1 MAHSLK
7 KLVPLAY
14 FLCTLPL
21 AQAEYACV
29 ERDVKEAEETTAL
42 FEKIKNGQAPDLK
55 SVDSLLAA
63 LPETVRQNIILVTN
77 SRSLQASNLPG
88 GEKRGYINKEG
99 RRVEMKDGREV
110 QVCPESRVLFFS
122 KDGDVTCSFT
132 THPGVRGGEN
142 VECMIFDSKT
152 SKITPWE
159 LSFPGDP
166 QSNPTLAGN
175 PPANHAE
182 KNPSSC
188 INCHGTSTNY
198 RLDPYR
204 FWGDTMPFSEDMLR
218 KGSYEAECYQQFLDR
233 IEAGEPRLRHLKP
246 VNTKAEIQ
254 AALDRTG
261 QYQVKATPAA
271 VTFAGQHSPAL
282 NLSHSFL
289 EKNGCRTAAELTER
303 PDWNKIKYA
312 VLGGFLNCGN
322 TADFLP
328 PSAKDNADKF
338 FADRNQGVKNGKFSQ
353 KALLE
358 DTQKRQAELVNVK
371 KARIAWQM
379 SQYVGREGAERELKA
394 ANDQVAPGSFGSGYG
409 MTNFENFRTNTV
421 KMAKLRYLLEPLGV
435 DVAQWSMAADRTNY
449 AHADFLFSL
458 QVQKPF
464 LEMMEKDLGLPVSE
478 RLKQMGIQ
486 SFDTCQDHE
495 VPKGQPANQ
504 CSFVMDS
511 FAQDACPMLA
521 QKSREALGEKPA
533 TVALEETDVCLDKE
547 MLGTQAVG
555 ALEALGPDLTR
566 KLGRDIL
573 EQRCATCHQDGL
585 MGAYQHPFHN
595 PDRLEQQLF
604 STRND
609 PMNLA
614 DQIWDRVN
622 RPLASHG
629 HMPFSGEMLSPED
642 RVVLKAYLDHSQQ
655 GKETKP
661 LPGPDPRRT
670 SGGSLQDED

>member
-1 MAHSLK
+1 M
-7 KLVPLAY
+7 P
-14 FLCTLPL
+14 F

-29 ERDVKEAEETTAL
+29 ERDVKEAEAATAL
-42 FEKIKNGQAPDLK
+42 FEKILKGQAPEIR
-55 SVDSLLAA
+55 SVDSLMAA
-63 LPETVRQNIILVTN
+63 LPENVRRNFIPVTN

-88 GEKRGYINKEG
+88 GETRGYINKEG
-99 RRVEMKDGREV
+99 RRVEMKNGREV
-110 QVCPESRVLFFS
+110 QVCPEARVLFFS
-122 KDGDVTCSFT
+122 NDGDVTCSFT

-166 QSNPTLAGN
+166 QSNPAAAASAN
-175 PPANHAE
+175 PPASHAE

-188 INCHGTSTNY
+188 INCHGVNTNY

-218 KGSYEAECYQQFLDR
+218 KGSYETECYNQLLDR

-246 VNTKAEIQ
+246 LNTKAEIQ
-254 AALDRTG
+254 AALERDG
-261 QYQVKATPAA
+261 QYQVKATRAA
-271 VTFAGQHSPAL
+271 VTFAGQQSPAL

-289 EKNGCRTAAELTER
+289 EKNGCRTAAELVER

-312 VLGGFLNCGN
+312 ALGGFLNCGN

-338 FADRNQGVKNGKFSQ
+338 FADRNQGLKNGKFSE
-353 KALLE
+353 KALLN
-358 DTQKRQAELVNVK
+358 DTHKRQAELVNVK

-379 SQYVGREGAERELKA
+379 SQYVGRAGAEKEMQE
-394 ANDQVAPGSFGSGYG
+394 ANEQRAPGSRGTGYG
-409 MTNFENFRTNTV
+409 MTNFENYSTNTV

-464 LEMMEKDLGLPVSE
+464 LEIMEKDLGLPIKE
-478 RLKQMGIQ
+478 RLEQIGVRD
-486 SFDTCQDHE
+486 FATCQDHE
-495 VPKGQPANQ
+495 VPRGQPANT

-511 FAQDACPMLA
+511 FAQDACPKLA
-521 QKSREALGEKPA
+521 QLSREALGEKPA

-547 MLGTQAVG
+547 MLSTQAVG
-555 ALEALGPDLTR
+555 ALEALGPDLTK

-573 EQRCATCHQDGL
+573 EQRCAMCHQDGL

-595 PDRLEQQLF
+595 PARLEDQLY

-622 RPLASHG
+622 RPMASHG

-642 RVVLKAYLDHSQQ
+642 RVVLKAYLDQSQQ
-655 GKETKP
+655 GKNTKP
-661 LPGPDPRRT
+661 LPGPDPRNT
-670 SGGSLQDED
+670 SGGRAPGDNDNDDDDDGEDQN